1 MKAIVRKVSSSFEKA
16 LAKYFGS
23 GPNNLNKAIRQHEA
37 YVNKLV
43 EFGVLVKVIASHS
56 DYPDCCFVE
65 DHAIVAGD
73 SALLTNAGH
82 DTRLG
87 ERKEVED
94 ALNDDLNLEYMSRG
108 ARMDGGDV
116 LRFGDKFLVGHS
128 KRTNRRGIED
138 LGKFLQKRNYGLHV
152 VEVPPESLHLISVCT
167 SPVHGKLLAPE
178 GWFSESDFPTDS
190 EIIWVPKEEAYAA
203 NVLPF
208 GNKVMMAKG
217 YQFTLKIL
225 QNLNLEVHEME
236 MSQFRE
242 ADGSLTCLSVL
253 YD

>member
-1 MKAIVRKVSSSFEKA
+1 MKAIVRKVSPSFKKA

-23 GPNNLNKAIRQHEA
+23 GPTDLNEAIRQHGA
-37 YVNKLV
+37 YVNKLI
-43 EFGVLVKVIASHS
+43 EFGVSVKVIDS
-56 DYPDCCFVE
+56 DSDFPDCCFVE
-65 DHAIVAGD
+65 DHVIVAGD

-82 DTRLG
+82 DSRLG
-87 ERKEVED
+87 ERKEVEQ
-94 ALNDDLNLEYMSRG
+94 ALNDDLNLEYMTEG

-116 LRFGDKFLVGHS
+116 LQFGDKFLVGHS
-128 KRTNRRGIED
+128 QRTNRQGIED
-138 LGKFLQKRNYGLHV
+138 LDKFLQKRDYRLHV
-152 VEVPPESLHLISVCT
+152 VEVPPESLHLISICT
-167 SPVHGKLLAPE
+167 SPVLGKLLVPR
-178 GWFSESDFPTDS
+178 GWFNESDFPEDS
-190 EIIWVPKEEAYAA
+190 EIIWVPTEEAYAA

-217 YQFTLKIL
+217 YPFTFKTL
-225 QNLNLEVHEME
+225 QNLDLEVHEME

>member
-23 GPNNLNKAIRQHEA
+23 GPTDLNKAISQHEA

-43 EFGVLVKVIASHS
+43 EFGVSVKVIDSHS
-56 DYPDCCFVE
+56 EYPDCCFVE
-65 DHAIVAGD
+65 DHAIVVGD
-73 SALLTNAGH
+73 SVLLTNAGH
-82 DTRLG
+82 DSRLG
-87 ERKEVED
+87 ERKEIEE
-94 ALNDDLNLEYMSRG
+94 ALNEDLNLEYMSKG

-116 LRFGDKFLVGHS
+116 LRFGNKFLVGHS
-128 KRTNRRGIED
+128 KRTNRQGIED

-208 GNKVMMAKG
+208 GNKIMMAKG
-217 YQFTLKIL
+217 YQFTHKIL

>member
-23 GPNNLNKAIRQHEA
+23 GPTSLNESVKQHEA

-43 EFGVLVKVIASHS
+43 EFGVSVREIDSHP

-65 DHAIVAGD
+65 DHAIVVGD
-73 SALLTNAGH
+73 SVLMTNAGH
-82 DTRLG
+82 DSRLG
-87 ERKEVED
+87 ERKEVES
-94 ALNDDLNLEYMSRG
+94 ALNEDLNLEYMAEG

-116 LRFGDKFLVGHS
+116 LRFGDMFLVGHS
-128 KRTNRRGIED
+128 KRTNRKGIQD
-138 LGKFLQKRNYGLHV
+138 LEQFLSNRNYGLHV
-152 VEVPPESLHLISVCT
+152 VEVPPESLHLISICT
-167 SPVHGKLLAPE
+167 SPVPGKLLAPE
-178 GWFSESDFPTDS
+178 GWFRESDFPS
-190 EIIWVPKEEAYAA
+190 EAEILWVPNEEAYAA

-217 YQFTLKIL
+217 YQFTLEIL
-225 QNLNLEVHEME
+225 KNLNLEVHEME

-242 ADGSLTCLSVL
+242 ADGSLTCLSLL